1 MVSGEENALMN
12 VIWFA
17 LFMAGIVV
25 AAATGRIETVTEG
38 VLNGA
43 KDGVLVS
50 FGLISVIAFW
60 LGMMKIAEQAGLVQS
75 LAKLLRPLARWLY
88 PSVPSD
94 HPAMGSLIA
103 NMSANI
109 LGLGNAA
116 TPLGLKAMRELQSLN
131 GYRDTAS
138 TAMCTLL
145 AMNTASLTV
154 IPATMIGLRMEFHS
168 RAPAEIVGS
177 TLLATLMATAAAIV
191 LDRFFRRRSM
201 GKTEA

>member
-1 MVSGEENALMN
+1 MN

>member
-1 MVSGEENALMN
+1 MD

-17 LFMAGIVV
+17 LFMTGIIV
-25 AAATGRIETVTEG
+25 AAATGRIEAVTEG
-38 VLNGA
+38 VLTGA

-60 LGMMKIAEQAGLVQS
+60 LGMMRIAEQAGLVQS

-88 PSVPSD
+88 PSVPHD

-116 TPLGLKAMRELQSLN
+116 TPLGLKAMRELQDLN
-131 GYRDTAS
+131 GNRATAS
-138 TAMCTLL
+138 AAMCTLL

-168 RAPAEIVGS
+168 RAPADIVGS
-177 TLLATLMATAAAIV
+177 TILATAIATAAAV
-191 LDRFFRRRSM
+191 MLDRFFRRRSM
-201 GKTEA
+201 GGKART